1 MKQTKIVATLS
12 DKRCDKSFLQALINA
27 GMNVARLNTAHIN
40 TESAKKM
47 IDEIRAASDKI
58 AIMID
63 TKGPEIRT
71 CNLLNDLKVE
81 EGQNIRFSYKN
92 DKINAPDVC
101 VNHPKFVSDLNP
113 GDRILIDDGAI
124 AATVTEEYPEY
135 LVCRIENSGFI
146 KNNKSVNVPG
156 VTTNLPALSE
166 KDKRFIRFA
175 ADNDVDFIAHSFVR
189 NKEDILEVQKQLDKY
204 NSAIK
209 IIAKIENLEGVEKID
224 EILEHAYGIMV
235 ARGDLGIELP
245 AEKIPAVQRS
255 LIRKAISM
263 KKPVIVATQMLHS
276 MIENPRPTRAEV
288 NDVASAVYSRADAVM
303 LSGETAIGSYPVES
317 VKMMSRIV
325 EETEPDR
332 DKNSETVLPP
342 LHNDIPAYLAH
353 SAIRTAND
361 LNPRAIVTATTT
373 GKTAR
378 YLAAY
383 RTDVPVYAKCHSERV
398 VRELALSFGIIP
410 SYIEIKPNRL
420 EIQKSA
426 IDSLMKDN
434 IVKPEDLIIYVGG
447 RFGKNCGASYMEI
460 SSAEKLYQST
470 IQQKILSQANENQ

>member
-1 MKQTKIVATLS
+1 M
-12 DKRCDKSFLQALINA
+12 
-27 GMNVARLNTAHIN
+27 
-40 TESAKKM
+40 
-47 IDEIRAASDKI
+47 
-58 AIMID
+58 
-63 TKGPEIRT
+63 
-71 CNLLNDLKVE
+71 
-81 EGQNIRFSYKN
+81 
-92 DKINAPDVC
+92 
-101 VNHPKFVSDLNP
+101 
-113 GDRILIDDGAI
+113 
-124 AATVTEEYPEY
+124 
-135 LVCRIENSGFI
+135 
-146 KNNKSVNVPG
+146 
-156 VTTNLPALSE
+156 
-166 KDKRFIRFA
+166 
-175 ADNDVDFIAHSFVR
+175 
-189 NKEDILEVQKQLDKY
+189 
-204 NSAIK
+204 
-209 IIAKIENLEGVEKID
+209 EKID

-245 AEKIPAVQRS
+245 AEKIPAVQRN

-288 NDVASAVYSRADAVM
+288 NDVASAVYSRADAIM
-303 LSGETAIGSYPVES
+303 LSGETAIGNYPVES
-317 VKMMSRIV
+317 VKMMARIV

-447 RFGKNCGASYMEI
+447 RFGENCGASYMEI